1 MDYSKYSKDSL
12 NKQLDLVIELKD
24 LVQNGRRFVEAVEDE
39 EFLMLIKM
47 QELLFKELRN
57 K

>member
-24 LVQNGRRFVEAVEDE
+24 LVQNGRKFIEAVEDE

>member
-24 LVQNGRRFVEAVEDE
+24 LVQNGRKFVEAVEDE